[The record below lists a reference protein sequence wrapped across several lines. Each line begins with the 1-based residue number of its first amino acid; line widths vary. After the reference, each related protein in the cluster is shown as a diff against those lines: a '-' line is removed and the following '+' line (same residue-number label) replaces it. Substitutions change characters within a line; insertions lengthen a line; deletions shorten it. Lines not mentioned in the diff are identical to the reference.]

1 MSRRRFTRE
10 FKQAAVGRLEG
21 GSPAGEVARAC
32 RVDPAILRR
41 WQKEWDEFGI
51 RAFGGYGTNRHV
63 RSAPRSRS
71 ITLHLS
77 REEFEALKIA
87 SVAAGFRSLAE
98 FARFRLFRVTGE
110 PSVKQA
116 KTVLE
121 DLAAVATKLT
131 QRLTA

>member
-1 MSRRRFTRE
+1 
-10 FKQAAVGRLEG
+10 
-21 GSPAGEVARAC
+21 
-32 RVDPAILRR
+32 VDPAILRR